1 MTLTFLFFLQDM
13 TSAVIT
19 PCNHFFHAG
28 CLKKWLY
35 VQEACPLCHSQL
47 KSSAQREAGLDV
59 LPQPDVTIQEAQPEA
74 PMPASTSAEMENG
87 EEGKVEANTPAETE
101 LPLSSFTG

>member
-1 MTLTFLFFLQDM
+1 M

-47 KSSAQREAGLDV
+47 KSSAQRDTALDAS
-59 LPQPDVTIQEAQPEA
+59 PQPDATIQEAQPEL
-74 PMPASTSAEMENG
+74 PMPTSAEVESG
-87 EEGKVEANTPAETE
+87 EDGEIEANTPAETE
-101 LPLSSFTG
+101 LSLSTSTG

>member
-1 MTLTFLFFLQDM
+1 M

-47 KSSAQREAGLDV
+47 KSSAQREAGMDV
-59 LPQPDVTIQEAQPEA
+59 PPQPDATIQEAQLEA
-74 PMPASTSAEMENG
+74 PLPASTLDEVESG
-87 EEGKVEANTPAETE
+87 EEGEVKANTPAETD
-101 LPLSSFTG
+101 LPLSSSTC

>member
-1 MTLTFLFFLQDM
+1 M

-47 KSSAQREAGLDV
+47 KSSAPRDAALDAS
-59 LPQPDVTIQEAQPEA
+59 PQPDATIQEVQPVQ
-74 PMPASTSAEMENG
+74 PMPASAEMESVEDG
-87 EEGKVEANTPAETE
+87 EVEANTPAETE
-101 LPLSSFTG
+101 LPLSSSTG